1 MHKFVYSANTCR
13 PRVLTCFSD
22 SKASSV
28 YYNAVQTSSQFTTK
42 SWMILLFP
50 VKERGIIPFGYVTM
64 VSYSLPS
71 LTQTSTM
78 AQA

>member
-1 MHKFVYSANTCR
+1 MHEFIYSANTCR

-28 YYNAVQTSSQFTTK
+28 YYNAVQTSSQFSTK
-42 SWMILLFP
+42 SWMLLFP
-50 VKERGIIPFGYVTM
+50 VKERGIIPLGYVTM
-64 VSYSLPS
+64 VRYSLPS
-71 LTQTSTM
+71 STQISIM